1 MCIIYNEKK
10 NHTMKTQKLYIDY
23 APTRFFKKVASPS
36 EVAAHADNFGRDTD
50 LRHMSVIDPSK
61 GDDIPLS
68 QDEIDEMETHIKQ
81 CEKENS
87 TNPLLDDDERLMK
100 AIELNQQLC
109 MILGGAVALIIYLV
123 FIRK

>member
-1 MCIIYNEKK
+1 
-10 NHTMKTQKLYIDY
+10 MKTQKLYIDY
-23 APTRFFKKVASPS
+23 APTRFFKKVASAS

-50 LRHMSVIDPSK
+50 LRHMSA
-61 GDDIPLS
+61 GYQGLL
-68 QDEIDEMETHIKQ
+68 DERAEAKAAAMAEDSENDEEMEVHIKQ
-81 CEKENS
+81 CEKENNV
-87 TNPLLDDDERLMK
+87 NPLLDEDERLMK

>member
-1 MCIIYNEKK
+1 MNSK
-10 NHTMKTQKLYIDY
+10 QKLYIDY

-50 LRHMSVIDPSK
+50 LRHMSETKVPVEE
-61 GDDIPLS
+61 
-68 QDEIDEMETHIKQ
+68 DEEDVDMKVHIKQ
-81 CEKENS
+81 CEKESNA
-87 TNPLLDDDERLMK
+87 NPLLDDDDERLMR